1 MAVNDVM
8 EVWRKLPI
16 KAFFTID
23 GEVFQKNSATTALY
37 VSNPSFGEIYIG
49 PVQARAILPYTP
61 PAGAAAPVAPKDPE
75 VFETKVVPRPPTD
88 SNFGATTIIVT
99 PADSKV
105 EQGIQPPANT
115 GKRIQPKED
124 AVQPPVN
131 TVQPPVET
139 SKPIQP
145 PANTGKRKKAK
156 KKPDVPFSEDFGTPH
171 LPEGKE

>member
-8 EVWRKLPI
+8 EVWRKLPM
-16 KAFFTID
+16 KGFFTID

-37 VSNPSFGEIYIG
+37 VSNPAFGEIYIG
-49 PVQARAILPYTP
+49 PVQARAIMPYTP
-61 PAGAAAPVAPKDPE
+61 PAGAAAPVEPKDPE

-88 SNFGATTIIVT
+88 SNFGATTITVT
-99 PADSKV
+99 PADGKV

-124 AVQPPVN
+124 AVQPPVDI
-131 TVQPPVET
+131 
-139 SKPIQP
+139 SKQVQP

-156 KKPDVPFSEDFGTPH
+156 KQPDVPFSEDFGTPH
-171 LPEGKE
+171 LPEEK